1 MILTITMNPAID
13 KVYIIDN
20 YKLGEVHR
28 PIKTVASAGGK
39 GLNVAKVAKTMGEK
53 VAATG
58 LLGGSN
64 GDFINNKV
72 KELGIES
79 RFIKVSGETRI
90 CVNVSDTVNQISTE
104 ILEAGP
110 VVSEYEVNKFIKVYE
125 DMLDDIKV
133 VTISGSLPKGISADF
148 YKVLIDIAKKH
159 NKKVILDTSSKAF
172 IEGIKAIPYMV
183 KPNTDEIKQVHSGD
197 VSTLQGLVKAIKYFK
212 RMGVEV
218 PVISLGKDGCIAGLD
233 EGIYRFTIP
242 PARVINTVGSGD
254 SFIAGCA
261 IGLERESSQI
271 DMIRMGMACGTA
283 NTQFAQTG
291 YVEKELVDLY
301 FSQVEVAEIG

>member
-110 VVSEYEVNKFIKVYE
+110 VVSEYEVDKFIKAYE
-125 DMLDDIKV
+125 NMLNDVKV
-133 VTISGSLPKGISADF
+133 VTISGSLPKGISNDF

-159 NKKVILDTSSKAF
+159 DKKVILDTSSKAF

-183 KPNTDEIKQVHSGD
+183 KPNTDEIKQVYNGD
-197 VSTLQGLVKAIKYFK
+197 VSTLEGLVKAIEHFK
-212 RMGVEV
+212 KMGVEV

-261 IGLERESSQI
+261 IGLEREMSQI

-301 FSQVEVAEIG
+301 FGQVKVAEIG